1 LYANTHSNTHPYLN
15 SNAYADSNIYTDF
28 NANTYDTNT
37 NADSY

>member
-37 NADSY
+37 NANSY

>member
-1 LYANTHSNTHPYLN
+1 LYANTHSSTHPYLN

-37 NADSY
+37 NANSY

>member
-28 NANTYDTNT
+28 NANTYDTDT

>member
-1 LYANTHSNTHPYLN
+1 MYANTHSNTHPYLN

-28 NANTYDTNT
+28 NANTYDTDT

>member
-28 NANTYDTNT
+28 NANIYDTNT
-37 NADSY
+37 NTDSY